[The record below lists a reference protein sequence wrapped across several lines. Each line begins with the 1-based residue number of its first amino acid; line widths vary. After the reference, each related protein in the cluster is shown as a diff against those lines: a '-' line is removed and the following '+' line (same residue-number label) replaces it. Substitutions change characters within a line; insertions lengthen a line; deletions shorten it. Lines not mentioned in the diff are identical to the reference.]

1 MAKLNIADIRQE
13 YTKGGLRENE
23 LPGDPLSL
31 FNRWLQEAIDAEV
44 DEPTAVIVGTVSP
57 EGRPSTR
64 TVLLKGLHDGKF
76 VFYTNYES
84 RKGRQLAQN
93 PYISLSFVWH
103 ALERQIHIE
112 GIATKVPPEESDEYF
127 RKRPYKSRGGARISP
142 QSQPITSRMQL
153 IRSFVRRQPGGSEKK
168 WRGLIIGADMPLPL
182 QGLNSGKD
190 APTVC
195 MTVFYIPCNRTGM
208 ENQSSCSLISSIF
221 LGNSN

>member
-13 YTKGGLRENE
+13 YTKGGLRESE

-31 FNRWLQEAIDAEV
+31 FSRWLQEAIDAEV

-93 PYISLSFVWH
+93 PSISLSFVWH

-112 GIATKVPPEESDEYF
+112 GIAEESDEYF
-127 RKRPYKSRGGARISP
+127 RKRPYKSQIGARISP
-142 QSQPITSRMQL
+142 QSQPIASRMQL
-153 IRSFVRRQPGGSEKK
+153 IRSFVREAARWIGKEVERPDNWGGYAVTPTRIEFWQGRPNRLHDRFLYTLQPDGEWKIS
-168 WRGLIIGADMPLPL
+168 RL
-182 QGLNSGKD
+182 
-190 APTVC
+190 AP
-195 MTVFYIPCNRTGM
+195 
-208 ENQSSCSLISSIF
+208 
-221 LGNSN
+221 

>member
-127 RKRPYKSRGGARISP
+127 RKRPYKSRVGARISP

-153 IRSFVRRQPGGSEKK
+153 IRSFVREAARSLQ
-168 WRGLIIGADMPLPL
+168 LP
-182 QGLNSGKD
+182 
-190 APTVC
+190 
-195 MTVFYIPCNRTGM
+195 
-208 ENQSSCSLISSIF
+208 
-221 LGNSN
+221 

>member
-13 YTKGGLRENE
+13 YTKGGLRESE

-31 FNRWLQEAIDAEV
+31 FNRWLQEAIEAEV

-103 ALERQIHIE
+103 APERAQ
-112 GIATKVPPEESDEYF
+112 KP
-127 RKRPYKSRGGARISP
+127 K
-142 QSQPITSRMQL
+142 
-153 IRSFVRRQPGGSEKK
+153 
-168 WRGLIIGADMPLPL
+168 
-182 QGLNSGKD
+182 
-190 APTVC
+190 
-195 MTVFYIPCNRTGM
+195 
-208 ENQSSCSLISSIF
+208 ENQSRYDEILLHHGIKSRRKSKRDF
-221 LGNSN
+221 

>member
-13 YTKGGLRENE
+13 YTKGGLRESE

-31 FNRWLQEAIDAEV
+31 FSRWLQEAIDAEV

-93 PYISLSFVWH
+93 PSISLSFVWH

-112 GIATKVPPEESDEYF
+112 GIATKVSPEKSDEYF
-127 RKRPYKSRGGARISP
+127 RKRPYKSRIGARISP
-142 QSQPITSRMQL
+142 QSQPIASRMQL
-153 IRSFVRRQPGGSEKK
+153 IRSFVREAARWIGKEVERPDNWGGYAVTPTRIEFWQGRPNRLHDRFLYTLQPDGEWKIS
-168 WRGLIIGADMPLPL
+168 RL
-182 QGLNSGKD
+182 
-190 APTVC
+190 AP
-195 MTVFYIPCNRTGM
+195 
-208 ENQSSCSLISSIF
+208 
-221 LGNSN
+221 